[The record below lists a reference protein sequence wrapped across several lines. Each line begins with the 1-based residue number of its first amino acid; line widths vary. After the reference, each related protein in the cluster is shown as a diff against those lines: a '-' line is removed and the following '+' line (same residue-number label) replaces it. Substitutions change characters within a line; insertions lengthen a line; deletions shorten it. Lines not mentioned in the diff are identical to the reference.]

1 MGAHHSLKV
10 KVDYV
15 RNELAYIRGEIIEG
29 NANRALK
36 YIDDNIL
43 GYIKILNVVSLKLGE
58 MDQESE

>member
-15 RNELAYIRGEIIEG
+15 RNELADIYADMEEG
-29 NANRALK
+29 SSKRALK
-36 YIDDNIL
+36 QLDKNIL
-43 GYIKILNVVSLKLGE
+43 GYIKILNAVSLKLRE